1 MTEERNFGTGEV
13 WDVLNTARDLLLEMA
28 RASDDNWE
36 RSRIVEAR
44 SQVDRAITEVLL
56 VAVNRAEA
64 VQA

>member
-1 MTEERNFGTGEV
+1 MTEERNYGTGEV
-13 WDVLNTARDLLLEMA
+13 WDVLNTARDLLLDMA
-28 RASDDNWE
+28 RATDDNFE